1 MTERTALTE
10 GTEAGMRDIRGRLST
25 LWIVV
30 LFNMLYADILGFL
43 NPELLR
49 GLMTGYA
56 DGVRV
61 TQQLVVGSAVIGE
74 IPILMVVLTR
84 VMKPAVN
91 RWANVV
97 AVPLTAAFIIA
108 GGSTSPHYLFLATM
122 ELVFLALILR
132 QAWRWRVNT

>member
-132 QAWRWRVNT
+132 QVWRWRVNT